1 MRKTGNRGLHGSIE
15 QLRNDIITAAN
26 IYSDLTS
33 KSFLYVYGDKFFE
46 VTFPR
51 RCFRHL
57 CGVDSVETAERFY
70 VDARTGRLDKDQ
82 IKFKREKGQS
92 IRVAKK
98 KANTLK
104 SLLCLIEQQVVVL
117 EDLTTKTFTYQI
129 GVTDLAI
136 TLCLEKDSGRSMKS
150 PTSGLFYPRSL
161 RVDEKAL
168 DKSASAEFANF
179 VFVKDLS
186 LDANKKYDKL
196 VFCDGNSKMPESIR
210 TLISESLWEK

>member
-1 MRKTGNRGLHGSIE
+1 MRKTGNRGLHSSIE

-26 IYSDLTS
+26 IYSGLTS
-33 KSFLYVYGDKFFE
+33 RSFLYVYGDKFFE

-57 CGVDSVETAERFY
+57 CGVDSAETAERFY
-70 VDARTGRLDKDQ
+70 ADAKAGRLDKDQ
-82 IKFKREKGQS
+82 IQFMRKKGQS

-104 SLLCLIEQQVVVL
+104 SLLCLINQQVVVL

-136 TLCLEKDSGRSMKS
+136 TLCLEKNSDKNAKS
-150 PTSGLFYPRSL
+150 PIAGLFYPRSL
-161 RVDEKAL
+161 RVDEKAI
-168 DKSASAEFANF
+168 DKSAFAEFANY
-179 VFVKDLS
+179 VFAKDLC
-186 LDANKKYDKL
+186 LDGSKKYDKML
-196 VFCDGNSKMPESIR
+196 FSDGNSKMPDSIR
-210 TLISESLWEK
+210 GLIAESLWEN